1 MAIGARDAGRG
12 EVRVTLTFDP
22 AEHVYAVDGRRVLS
36 VTTILELTG
45 VIDYS
50 RLPRDIRE
58 FALARGSAV
67 HLATQYDD
75 QGLLVEESLDE
86 AILGYVQAWR
96 KFRAETG
103 WENLLIEYRGYHATH
118 DYAGTTDR
126 IGWFPR
132 CERYLATLD
141 IKTGKAPKWV
151 ALQLAAYSDFIPH
164 ETFDRVSVEL
174 HGDGTYKLEVFGI
187 KDRRRHLA
195 DFLACRRV
203 IQLRGEKWI

>member
-1 MAIGARDAGRG
+1 MSTLAFDAANH
-12 EVRVTLTFDP
+12 T
-22 AEHVYAVDGRRVLS
+22 YSIDGRTVLS
-36 VTTILELTG
+36 VTTILELAG

-50 RLPRDIRE
+50 RLPRDVRE

-75 QGLLVEESLDE
+75 QGVLVEESLDE

-96 KFRAETG
+96 RFRADTG
-103 WENLLIEYRGYHATH
+103 WENLLIEHRGYSKHY
-118 DYAGTTDR
+118 DYAGTLDR
-126 IGWFPR
+126 AGWFR
-132 CERYLATLD
+132 DQCQDHLSVLD
-141 IKTGKAPKWV
+141 IKTGKAPGWV
-151 ALQLAAYSDFIPH
+151 ALQLAAYSDFVPYA
-164 ETFDRVSVEL
+164 TFDRVSVEL
-174 HGDGTYKLEVFGI
+174 HGDGTYKVENYPV